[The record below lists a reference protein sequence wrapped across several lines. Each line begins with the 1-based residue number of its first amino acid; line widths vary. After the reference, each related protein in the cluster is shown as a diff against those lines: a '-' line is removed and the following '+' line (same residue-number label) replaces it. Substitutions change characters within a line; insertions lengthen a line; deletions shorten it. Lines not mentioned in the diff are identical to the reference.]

1 MSDARHPHEIVG
13 SEGPAPESAGPES
26 AGPGSGEAPEGPTRR
41 RLFPGVPR
49 PLLILGVVA
58 LVFVAVATVIASSYG
73 KATGGSK
80 PLTQAG
86 IRRLFQS
93 AGPTGGPPIGFTRVD
108 RPAPTFTLPPVVGSV
123 PVNLAEL
130 TGKPLVVN
138 FWYSSCPPCQ
148 REAPAIAA
156 VAKATAGRVTFVGV
170 DYNDNRSSAAAFLR
184 RHHETFPD
192 GFDANGRV
200 ATQVFGIPGTPT
212 TYFLSPN
219 GKRELGV
226 QIGAMTE
233 PQLVHDLRTL
243 YGVRT

>member
-1 MSDARHPHEIVG
+1 MSDTDHQGETAAPA
-13 SEGPAPESAGPES
+13 SPAPAPAPAAAAGD
-26 AGPGSGEAPEGPTRR
+26 AGTGTSSQGTRH
-41 RLFPGVPR
+41 RLFAGVPR
-49 PLLILGVVA
+49 PLLALGVVA

-73 KATGGSK
+73 TSTGVHK

-93 AGPTGGPPIGFTRVD
+93 AGTTGGPPIGFTRVD
-108 RPAPTFTLPPVVGSV
+108 RPAPSFTLPPVIGST
-123 PVNLAEL
+123 PVDLARL

-156 VAKATAGRVTFVGV
+156 VAKATTGKVTFVGV

-192 GFDANGRV
+192 GFDASGRV
-200 ATQVFGIPGTPT
+200 ATQLFGIPGTPT
-212 TYFLSPN
+212 TYFLSPD

-233 PQLVHDLRTL
+233 HQLVHDLRTL
-243 YGVRT
+243 YGVRA